1 LRRGRKLGAHHGLEG
16 EADDSGMN
24 VDAGE
29 EAEVDVDRGAH
40 GAVEEANDASGSFR
54 LIPRARM

>member
-1 LRRGRKLGAHHGLEG
+1 
-16 EADDSGMN
+16 MN

-29 EAEVDVDRGAH
+29 EAEVDADCGAC
-40 GAVEEANDASGSFR
+40 GAIEEANNASGSFH